1 MTENNAKEKTIMG
14 NKTNKTK
21 QKSTTLKRPLL
32 QNHFVIFNQP
42 NLKNIHG

>member
-21 QKSTTLKRPLL
+21 QKSTTLEIPPLRTIL
-32 QNHFVIFNQP
+32 SFSTNQT
-42 NLKNIHG
+42 